1 MLNTYDDTRQLSM
14 FAEDMIRRRN
24 GDSSSAMNIGVALGK
39 RARNLVNSV
48 VRWNKR
54 RLVIAELQGLSDRLL
69 ADIGLVRSDIS
80 HVAQEWTQ
88 GTYTSA
94 QSAPVSEPL
103 HTAEIKTFTPA
114 QAATSNVVVAND
126 DAAAKVA

>member
-14 FAEDMIRRRN
+14 FAEDMVRRRN
-24 GDSSSAMNIGVALGK
+24 GDNSSAMSIGVALGK
-39 RARNLVNSV
+39 GARNLVNSV

-54 RLVIAELQGLSDRLL
+54 RLVTAELQGLNDRLL
-69 ADIGLVRSDIS
+69 ADIGLVRSDINR
-80 HVAQEWTQ
+80 VAHEWTR
-88 GTYTSA
+88 TY
-94 QSAPVSEPL
+94 APVRTARADKPL

-114 QAATSNVVVAND
+114 QAAASSIVVAND